1 MGVIFPPKKGGRT
14 MKYFNVE
21 KDTEDPANIGDLL
34 EYYWDSL
41 KYYRKAKKR
50 ANIGTALALTGIGI
64 AVLSLLL

>member
-1 MGVIFPPKKGGRT
+1 
-14 MKYFNVE
+14 MKYFNVG